1 MNYTQLLRDLQSPE
15 QMNKLAQLYGRREG
29 VLVHQSRR
37 YNVLIK
43 LHKDIFRTEGELF
56 VISSPGRSEIIGNHT
71 DHNRG
76 KVLAAAVN
84 LDTLAVVSARDDMQ
98 VNLHSEGYEPISID
112 LSVLDAS
119 KEEEGTS
126 AALIR
131 GMADGMAQHGFK
143 IGGFDAAVTSDVLNG
158 SGLSSSAAF
167 EVLVGCIMDTLY
179 NQNSMDPVLRAKI
192 AQYAENV
199 HFGKP
204 SGLMDQ
210 MASSLG
216 GMIAMDFKTD
226 EASLEPIHF
235 SFEAAGYA
243 IVVVG
248 TGSSHDDLTAN
259 YAAIREEMTA
269 IANYFGVDTLRSLRP
284 ELFSQNIA
292 ALRGQFSDRAVLRA
306 MHYYAENDRVTLA
319 VEALHASD
327 LDAFFQQIN
336 ASGKSS
342 WHLLQNISA
351 SDREQPLALALA
363 MADVIL
369 AGQGASRVH
378 GGGFAGTTLN
388 FVPLPLLDRFVLD
401 IETVFGKG
409 SCHILDVRQ
418 DGATSV
424 FQH

>member
-29 VLVHQSRR
+29 ALVHQSRR

-98 VNLHSEGYEPISID
+98 VNLHSEGYAPISID
-112 LSVLDAS
+112 LSELDAS

-131 GMADGMAQHGFK
+131 GMADGMVRHGFK

-167 EVLVGCIMDTLY
+167 EVLVGCILDTLY

-210 MASSLG
+210 MACSLG

-226 EASLEPIHF
+226 EVSLEPIHF

-248 TGSSHDDLTAN
+248 TGGSHDDLTAN

-269 IANYFGVDTLRSLRP
+269 IANYFGVDALRSLRP

-319 VEALHASD
+319 VEALQAFD

-388 FVPLPLLDRFVLD
+388 FVPLPLLDRFVMDL
-401 IETVFGKG
+401 ETVFGKD

-424 FQH
+424 FEH